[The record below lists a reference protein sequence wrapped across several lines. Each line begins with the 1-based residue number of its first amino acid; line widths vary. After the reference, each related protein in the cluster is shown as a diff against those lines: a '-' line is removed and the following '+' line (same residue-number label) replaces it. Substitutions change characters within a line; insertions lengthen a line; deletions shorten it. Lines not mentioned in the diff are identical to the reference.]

1 MDVMTAGSADN
12 LFISTS
18 QQAEQLETLAN
29 QALSS
34 GIEKYQDGDYEGAAQ
49 AFDRAF
55 RMDMYGD
62 YAYEA
67 IQYASMSY
75 QALDD
80 VDKAIH
86 VYENAVKVNATD
98 DRLFLDMGN
107 LLFGEGRYSEALDAL
122 EYAVRLYDDPTNRY
136 SLGQAYLKLERYN
149 EAANQF
155 EKIAERGG
163 DYARNGYFGLGQT
176 YRAQGDYNEA
186 AAFFQRAYEEDSE
199 FYEAYAEIGYTYV
212 EAGELEKAETIQAEL
227 EYMDEDAAD
236 MLASYIAQATQP
248 KILFAYANSSFEYH
262 GNPGTAVS
270 ALDDYLANA
279 NASQTFTMK
288 FQFNKEMD
296 RESVENILNWN
307 ISRSTESGAN
317 KYYFGTTV
325 PTTEITLS
333 ELPSFVYYDADSYTA
348 TVYFKVNQNS
358 EADGTIDPE
367 HIVFSFSGQDSD
379 GNEMDADF
387 DQYMGFSGS
396 F

>member
-12 LFISTS
+12 LFINTS
-18 QQAEQLETLAN
+18 QQTEQLKTLAN

-34 GIEKYQDGDYEGAAQ
+34 GIEKYQDGNYEGAAKD
-49 AFDRAF
+49 FDRAF

-75 QALDD
+75 QALGDID
-80 VDKAIH
+80 EAIH
-86 VYENAVKVNATD
+86 VYENAAKVNATD

-107 LLFGEGRYSEALDAL
+107 LLISEGRYGEALDSL

-155 EKIAERGG
+155 EKIAEKGG

-186 AAFFQRAYEEDSE
+186 VAQFQRAYEEDPE
-199 FYEAYAEIGYTYV
+199 FYEAYVEIGYTHV
-212 EAGELEKAETIQAEL
+212 EAGDLEKAEAVQAEL
-227 EYMDEDAAD
+227 AYIDEKSAYMLDN
-236 MLASYIAQATQP
+236 YISRATRP
-248 KILFAYANSSFEYH
+248 KMLFAYANSTFQYH
-262 GNPGTAVS
+262 RNPGTAVS
-270 ALDDYLANA
+270 ALDDYLSNA

-288 FQFNKEMD
+288 FQFNKEME

-307 ISRSTESGAN
+307 IARSAETGAN

-325 PTTEITLS
+325 PTTETTLPQ
-333 ELPSFVYYDADSYTA
+333 LPSFVYYDADSYTA

-358 EADGTIDPE
+358 EANGTIDPE
-367 HIVFSFSGQDSD
+367 HIVFSFSGVDAD
-379 GNEMDADF
+379 GNEMEEDF